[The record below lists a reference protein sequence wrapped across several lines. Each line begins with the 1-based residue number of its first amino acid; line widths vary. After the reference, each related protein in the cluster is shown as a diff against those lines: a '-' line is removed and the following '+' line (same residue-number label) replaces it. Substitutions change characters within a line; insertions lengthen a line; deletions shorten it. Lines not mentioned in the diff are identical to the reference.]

1 MRTTIFVSTCKV
13 YFTMFLD
20 ACNTSSEIDVECK
33 DNYFTKRSF
42 NDYPGEKISDI
53 DTTTLRHIKVM
64 RRVM

>member
-1 MRTTIFVSTCKV
+1 
-13 YFTMFLD
+13 MFLD

-53 DTTTLRHIKVM
+53 DTTTLRHIKFM